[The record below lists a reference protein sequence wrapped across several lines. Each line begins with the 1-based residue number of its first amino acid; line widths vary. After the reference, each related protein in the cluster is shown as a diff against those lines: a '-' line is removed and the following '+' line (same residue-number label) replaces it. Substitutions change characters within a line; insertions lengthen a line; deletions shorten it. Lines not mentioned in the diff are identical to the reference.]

1 MKFYSFFKSSSR
13 ASGTRQVTATTE
25 TQSECEGDDV
35 PKSFFNMPSNK
46 FPNVVDFFALIG
58 VFCVIQLIVRI
69 GCIMVGIGS
78 VQDGL
83 SAEDAVVAKQDAG
96 TQLNFYV
103 YPIAMMA
110 MIGATLVYR
119 RARQGSHSLGH
130 YSWSGLNPVL
140 VLWGIVLMTAT
151 SIVIEPLTSLL
162 PGPPD
167 FYGRGGKIVLSTVL
181 FAPLF
186 EEFLCRAIL
195 LEAARA
201 KGGVTYGIIFSSLF
215 FGAMHFYP
223 ASVVSATLMGLIL
236 GTVYVCS
243 NSLYLT
249 ILLHAFN
256 NALALLLLTMDLGN
270 TTLCELLTKCGWS
283 SLYIPIYVISVVI
296 FLVSGYKMWTTIS
309 RLHDSDT
316 Q

>member
-1 MKFYSFFKSSSR
+1 MSQSSF
-13 ASGTRQVTATTE
+13 
-25 TQSECEGDDV
+25 DI
-35 PKSFFNMPSNK
+35 PSNK

-58 VFCVIQLIVRI
+58 IFCVAQFI
-69 GCIMVGIGS
+69 VGIGCMMAGIGNAS
-78 VQDGL
+78 DGL
-83 SAEDAVVAKQDAG
+83 NAEDAIAASRDAN
-96 TQLNFYV
+96 TQLNFYS
-103 YPIAMMA
+103 YPITMMT

-119 RARQGSHSLGH
+119 RARQGNHSLGH

-140 VLWGIVLMTAT
+140 VLWGIVLMIAA

-167 FYGRGGKIVLSTVL
+167 FYGRGGRTVLLTVL

-201 KGGVTYGIIFSSLF
+201 KGGVIYGIIFSSLF

-236 GTVYVCS
+236 GTIYVCS

-270 TTLCELLTKCGWS
+270 TTLNELLTECGRS
-283 SLYIPIYVISVVI
+283 SLYISIYGISVVI
-296 FLVSGYKMWTTIS
+296 FLVSGYKVWTTINC
-309 RLHDSDT
+309 LHDSDT